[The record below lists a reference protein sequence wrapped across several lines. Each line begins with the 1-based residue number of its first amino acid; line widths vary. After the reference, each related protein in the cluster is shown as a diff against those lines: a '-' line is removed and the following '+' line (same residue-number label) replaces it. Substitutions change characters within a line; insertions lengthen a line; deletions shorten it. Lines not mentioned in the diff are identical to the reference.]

1 MDNLPESR
9 PQRRT
14 AKRCERTRRV
24 RRQIRLFG
32 GPHLDSGKLSLMVD
46 ALARTTVLGIDAFEY
61 LRTHG
66 LVNSQGELRDS
77 VQKYTALI
85 GLQLKLA
92 TALGLTAVSMGK
104 IDKTRRVDLAGAI
117 ADAEVIDG

>member
-1 MDNLPESR
+1 MDNLPETK
-9 PQRRT
+9 PQRRV
-14 AKRCERTRRV
+14 AKRCQRTKRV

-32 GPHLDSGKLSLMVD
+32 GPHLDSQKLSLMVD

-66 LVNSQGELRDS
+66 LVNPAGELRDS
-77 VQKYTALI
+77 VGKYTALI

-92 TALGLTAVSMGK
+92 TALGLTAVSMNK
-104 IDKTRRVDLAGAI
+104 IDKTRPIDLAAQI
-117 ADAEVIDG
+117 ADAEVVDG